1 MRDRGLS
8 QLNTILLCCV
18 LYLLVGAT
26 RSCVGTRVK
35 CVISLKCHF
44 LKYHVLYL
52 HGACGLSVC
61 DCGEQPEHRTTRRH
75 PAASNAAP
83 WRQAGTHTHTH
94 TEPTV
99 EGACEV
105 PLLVSASASAAT
117 RAGSAGGWAL
127 WESPCVMRERG
138 CLPGGR
144 KVCLEREGA
153 LPEGV
158 KSSPGSCRRAGFDGH
173 AGLSPSHL
181 LALLQKKELGERE
194 VSLRC

>member
-1 MRDRGLS
+1 M
-8 QLNTILLCCV
+8 
-18 LYLLVGAT
+18 
-26 RSCVGTRVK
+26 RVK

-61 DCGEQPEHRTTRRH
+61 DCGEQLEHRTTRRH
-75 PAASNAAP
+75 PAASNAVP
-83 WRQAGTHTHTH
+83 RRQAGGHTHTQ
-94 TEPTV
+94 PAV
-99 EGACEV
+99 EGAREV

-127 WESPCVMRERG
+127 WESPCVMQERG

-153 LPEGV
+153 LLEGV
-158 KSSPGSCRRAGFDGH
+158 KSFPGSGRRDGFDGR

-181 LALLQKKELGERE
+181 LALLQKKESGERE